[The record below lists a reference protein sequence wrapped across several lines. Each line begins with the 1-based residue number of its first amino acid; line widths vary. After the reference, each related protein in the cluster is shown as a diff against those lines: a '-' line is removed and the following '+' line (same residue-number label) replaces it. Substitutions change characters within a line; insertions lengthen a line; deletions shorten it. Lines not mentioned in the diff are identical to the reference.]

1 METLAAPTIIE
12 SKSEYQAALNRAAE
26 LAAKGA
32 ARTKEESKVFRTWV
46 LFVEEYEHQRKERK
60 LKKLS
65 PPEILKFLMDE
76 NGLEQND
83 FEPHIPQSRI
93 SDILNGN
100 RSISNTQ
107 AILLG
112 GRFRVKPAIFLGLD

>member
-12 SKSEYQAALNRAAE
+12 SKSEYQAALNLAAE

-32 ARTKEESKVFRTWV
+32 SRTKEESKVFRTWV
-46 LFVEEYEHQRKERK
+46 LLLAEYEHRKRERK

-65 PPEILKFLMDE
+65 PPEILRFLMDE

-112 GRFRVKPAIFLGLD
+112 GRFRVKPAIFLGLE